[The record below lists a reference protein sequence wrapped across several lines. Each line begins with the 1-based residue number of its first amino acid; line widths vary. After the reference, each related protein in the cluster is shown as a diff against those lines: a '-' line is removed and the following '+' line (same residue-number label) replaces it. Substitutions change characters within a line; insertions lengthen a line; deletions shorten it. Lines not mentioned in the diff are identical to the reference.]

1 MMTEK
6 ALNTLLAL
14 QISQE
19 TMQELKKHPLYEKM
33 MNFCKTMK
41 RDKETMESL
50 ENMPLGLLQ
59 HLRVMAVCHKM
70 REPLIIVEEA
80 IQANLNAQQRARK
93 ARILADKAEQEA
105 DKAEQEA
112 DKAEQ
117 WLMGVKELQKSIK
130 TRLNSTQTSEN

>member
-1 MMTEK
+1 MEVMMTEK

-105 DKAEQEA
+105 DKAEQ
-112 DKAEQ
+112 